1 MFKIVCVMYKRHVR
15 IYNEQPFTI
24 TSEFLVSN
32 ETKKI
37 LGIKFT
43 AYDSISNHESGV
55 FLLID

>member
-1 MFKIVCVMYKRHVR
+1 MYKRHVR